1 MNESSNKRAVTVG
14 IFVLLG
20 LIFLI
25 AGVITIG
32 NMHSTFTNKIHLV
45 TVLDD
50 VNGLQK
56 GNNIWFSGVKIG
68 TVKKVEF
75 YGASRVR
82 VTMNINQNSRQYIRK
97 DAKVKVSTD
106 GFIGN
111 KIMVIYGGTS
121 RYGEVEEG
129 DTLSVEKSFSTE
141 DIMNTLQENNKNLL
155 SITANLKTI
164 TTDINEGK
172 GSIGKLMKDESL
184 YRDLSSTG
192 ASLKSASEKANQAMG
207 SISAF
212 SSGLNKKGTLA
223 NQLVTDTS
231 VFSSIKRSA
240 KQLNVITDTAT
251 SMITELNRAAHN
263 NKSPIGVLLYDEASG
278 THLKST
284 LKNLDSGS
292 KKLDEDLEAAQS
304 SFLLRKYFR
313 KKAKNANTQKP

>member
-1 MNESSNKRAVTVG
+1 MNESSNKRAVIVG

-20 LIFLI
+20 IIFVL

-32 NMHSTFTNKIHLV
+32 SMHSTFTNKIHLV

-75 YGASRVR
+75 YGASRVK
-82 VTMNINQNSRQYIRK
+82 VTMNINQNARQYVRK
-97 DAKVKVSTD
+97 DAHVKVSTD

-111 KIMVIYGGTS
+111 KIMVIYGGS
-121 RYGEVEEG
+121 SKYGEVEEG
-129 DTLSVEKSFSTE
+129 DTLGVEKTFSTD

-172 GSIGKLMKDESL
+172 GNLGKLMKDENLYNNLSATGVSL
-184 YRDLSSTG
+184 R
-192 ASLKSASEKANQAMG
+192 SASEKANQAIS

-223 NQLVTDTS
+223 NQLVTDTV
-231 VFSSIKRSA
+231 VFTSLKRTA
-240 KQLNVITDTAT
+240 KQLNVAADTAAVMM
-251 SMITELNRAAHN
+251 SSLNRAAHN
-263 NKSPIGVLLYDEASG
+263 SKTPVGVLLYDEESG

-304 SFLLRKYFR
+304 SFLLRKYFK
-313 KKAKNANTQKP
+313 KKAKAAAK